1 MKKSTTT
8 ATGRTGKL
16 QAQTLTIGLN
26 LGDRSSWYCML
37 HERGEVLLE
46 QKAATTPKA
55 MRET

>member
-1 MKKSTTT
+1 MKKNTTT
-8 ATGRTGKL
+8 VTGPTGTL
-16 QAQTLTIGLN
+16 QAQSLN
-26 LGDRSSWYCML
+26 LDDRSSWYCML